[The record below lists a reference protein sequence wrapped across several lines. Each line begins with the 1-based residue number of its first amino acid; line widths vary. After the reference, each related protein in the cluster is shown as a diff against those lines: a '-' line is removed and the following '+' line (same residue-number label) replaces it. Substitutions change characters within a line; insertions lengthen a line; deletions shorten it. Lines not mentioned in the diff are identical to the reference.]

1 MADNLIF
8 FVKKKKME
16 PLLLK
21 ELELIAMI
29 TSNEET
35 ICQFIEDTELGF
47 HSFSSKQYSFF
58 QHPEAQKI
66 WRSFVDTAREKS
78 DVKSS
83 ILSSIEE
90 ADISQLL
97 KEKLKELVLQI
108 WFSKF
113 NPTQLELIYS
123 TFKRK
128 AELRIAQDLI
138 HSFQEKMNHFQFSLK
153 DACDEFF
160 MDTPIFVKTKTINQ
174 LLGENSQIYWNSE
187 KTFSSFLEL
196 EQELRIHKE
205 FHNIRWVL
213 SCTVQNQSTLSEDK
227 FKELMHNL
235 GLELLFITK
244 KE

>member
-1 MADNLIF
+1 
-8 FVKKKKME
+8 ME

-35 ICQFIEDTELGF
+35 ICQFKEDTELGYY
-47 HSFSSKQYSFF
+47 SFSSKQYSFL

-66 WRSFVDTAREKS
+66 WRNFVDTAREKS

-97 KEKLKELVLQI
+97 KEKLKDLVLQI

-123 TFKRK
+123 AFKRK

-153 DACDEFF
+153 DACDDFF
-160 MDTPIFVKTKTINQ
+160 MDAPIFVKTKTINQ

-213 SCTVQNQSTLSEDK
+213 NCTIQKQSTLSEDK